1 MPQHLGCFHVYPSN
15 RWNMSVETSRNNH
28 AAVLTY
34 ASAEPFLLC
43 SNRISPTFP
52 PTARARITD
61 DSSEQVAEMRGHR

>member
-1 MPQHLGCFHVYPSN
+1 
-15 RWNMSVETSRNNH
+15 MSVETSRNNH